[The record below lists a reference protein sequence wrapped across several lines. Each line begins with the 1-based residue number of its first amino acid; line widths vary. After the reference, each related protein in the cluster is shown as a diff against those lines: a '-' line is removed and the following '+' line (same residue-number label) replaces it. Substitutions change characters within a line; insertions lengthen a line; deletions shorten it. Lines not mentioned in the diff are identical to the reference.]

1 MNTMKPE
8 NNPAYQLEIGI
19 DVSKEHLDIFDGKLS
34 YRVSNTSKGI
44 TSLFTK
50 IRAKKI
56 PPRITCEASGHYTT
70 LLIKRCFKANIPIS
84 LVNAL
89 QVKSY
94 IRSFGK
100 LAKTDQIDA
109 AFIQKYAADRNPQIL
124 EASWLKLQNLKDN
137 KTALDLL
144 VRQRAQLKAALD
156 KHDDPFIVRAM
167 KSHLKTMNRAV
178 AKLETNL
185 NELISADKEMQTKRE
200 LIETVS
206 GVGPKTS
213 LALVIGLPELGT
225 LNRVQVACLIGVA
238 PIHRESGK
246 MNGKRYIGG
255 GRKNVRTALYM
266 AAVVASRCNEKF
278 KGFYKQLRE
287 RGKPAR
293 VAYIAVVRKLVI
305 YLNTLLKN
313 EFSPI

>member
-1 MNTMKPE
+1 MKPE
-8 NNPAYQLEIGI
+8 NNSTYQLEIGI
-19 DVSKEHLDIFDGKLS
+19 DVAKEHLDIFDGKRS
-34 YRVSNTSKGI
+34 FRIPNTSKGI
-44 TSLFTK
+44 ASLFTK
-50 IRAKKI
+50 IRAYKI
-56 PPRITCEASGHYTT
+56 PLRITCEASGHYTT
-70 LLIKRCFKANIPIS
+70 LLIKQCFKAKIPIS
-84 LVNAL
+84 QVNAL
-89 QVKSY
+89 QVKNY

-109 AFIQKYAADRNPQIL
+109 VFIQKYAVERSPQTIDS
-124 EASWLKLQNLKDN
+124 SWLKLQKLKDN

-156 KHDDPFIVRAM
+156 KHDDAFVLRSI
-167 KSHLKTMNRAV
+167 KSHLKTMDRAIE
-178 AKLETNL
+178 KLEKNL
-185 NELISADKEMQTKRE
+185 NGLISADKEMQAKRE
-200 LIETVS
+200 LLETVS

-213 LALVIGLPELGT
+213 LALVIGLPELGS
-225 LNRVQVACLIGVA
+225 LNRVQSASLIGVA
-238 PIHRESGK
+238 PIHRDSGK
-246 MNGKRYIGG
+246 MNGKRFIGG

-278 KGFYKQLRE
+278 KNFYKQLRE